1 MTGDAAAIAAVQ
13 ATRRCYGQVWGLR
26 DCTLEVPSGAIAGL
40 VGPNG
45 AGKTTLLQMI
55 IGLLKPTE
63 GQASVFSQTSRA
75 LRPGIMRSRVR

>member
-1 MTGDAAAIAAVQ
+1 
-13 ATRRCYGQVWGLR
+13 
-26 DCTLEVPSGAIAGL
+26 VPSGGIAGL

-63 GQASVFSQTSRA
+63 GHASVLSQTSRA
-75 LRPGIMRSRVR
+75 LRPGIMRSRAR